1 VKQLKFEPEVE
12 EYLAL
17 KSRRTAQIY
26 RSGLA
31 KFLTYYQSNHG
42 ADNNFSNFLDR
53 IFEEF
58 KKPPRE
64 QSRIAEIEI
73 GQFVGYLKDQKLSN
87 NAIRL
92 YFASVQNFLK
102 YKQVTVSMNF
112 IDLPPPT
119 EKKANGKHEWT
130 IEQIKEF
137 VDTAQSYRDKAIILC
152 MFQSGLG
159 VNEIC
164 RLNYIDVE
172 DELEAEILPL
182 CLKLIRQKTSVEFK
196 TFFGHDAVKYLKLYL
211 ATRNNLK
218 PEEPLFIKERIRN
231 GNWRLT
237 PDLIQ
242 QVFNE
247 IADKVDFIKL
257 KKEAYNPARPHSL
270 RAAFNSRLMG
280 KIDETLR
287 EFWMGHTI
295 GGVAKAYLAMPTEEM
310 RKLYLTAEEFLC
322 VERTSREEIE
332 ERNKVVKL
340 PPETEEKIKLL
351 KDEVMKQK
359 DDIASLKA
367 QLGKAVKFI
376 YSFEPLLD
384 SISVDEKE
392 HKERQEAQKD
402 FHKLVDELNKTHP
415 IPKKK

>member
-1 VKQLKFEPEVE
+1 VKQLKLEPEVE

-31 KFLTYYQSNHG
+31 KFLTYYQSKHG

-73 GQFVGYLKDQKLSN
+73 GQFVSYLKDRKLSN

-102 YKQVTVSMNF
+102 YKHVTVSMSF
-112 IDLPPPT
+112 IDIPPPNAMKT
-119 EKKANGKHEWT
+119 NGKHEWT
-130 IEQIKEF
+130 IQQIKEF

-152 MFQSGLG
+152 IFQSGLG
-159 VNEIC
+159 INEIC
-164 RLNYIDVE
+164 RLNYIDVQ

-182 CLKLIRQKTSVEFK
+182 CLKLVRQKTSVEFK
-196 TFFGHDAVKYLKLYL
+196 TFFGRDAVKYLKLYL
-211 ATRNNLK
+211 ATRNDLK
-218 PEEPLFIKERIRN
+218 PDEPLFIKERIRN
-231 GNWRLT
+231 GDKRLT

-242 QVFNE
+242 QVFSE

-270 RAAFNSRLMG
+270 RAAFNSRLVG
-280 KIDETLR
+280 KIDRDLR
-287 EFWMGHTI
+287 EFWMGHNI
-295 GGVAKAYLAMPTEEM
+295 GAVQRAYLNMPTEEL
-310 RKLYLTAEEFLC
+310 RKLYMSAEEYLC
-322 VERTSREEIE
+322 IERTSREEIE
-332 ERNKVVKL
+332 NKAKTVKL
-340 PPETEEKIKLL
+340 PPEAEQKIKIL
-351 KDEVMKQK
+351 KDEVEHQR
-359 DDIASLKA
+359 DEIAGLKVEVGNSTELIQTFA
-367 QLGKAVKFI
+367 QELH
-376 YSFEPLLD
+376 EL
-384 SISVDEKE
+384 KE
-392 HKERQEAQKD
+392 FKTRVEAQQD
-402 FHKLVDELNKTHP
+402 YNTTIVELNKTHP
-415 IPKKK
+415 ILKKSIQF

>member
-1 VKQLKFEPEVE
+1 MKQLKFEPEVE